1 MPVSPAYYDE
11 GEQEEPA
18 PLIIS
23 AWRWEV
29 RLEGRQVFWRF
40 ESKMMGTFEFSP
52 KKWNEEGNEY
62 PRLWPDWL
70 VFEFIDYVW
79 GYTVKETKHLTM
91 SINED
96 PKQQKLELD

>member
-1 MPVSPAYYDE
+1 MNYDDIKWNQMIYGPAYYDE

-40 ESKMMGTFEFSP
+40 ESKIVGDLEALYDIVQNTHYCENP
-52 KKWNEEGNEY
+52 KCKK
-62 PRLWPDWL
+62 
-70 VFEFIDYVW
+70 I
-79 GYTVKETKHLTM
+79 
-91 SINED
+91 
-96 PKQQKLELD
+96 